1 MELVKREEHC
11 AVQQMGFIFLIAPH
25 PHPKKIQEPN
35 LETLR
40 GI

>member
-11 AVQQMGFIFLIAPH
+11 AVQQMGFIFLIAP

-35 LETLR
+35 LESLR